1 MTDPAAPLLE
11 AVDVVRTYHGA
22 TDVPAVRGVTLSV
35 RPAEFIA
42 LLGPSGSGKSTFLG
56 MLSGLDTPDAG
67 EVRWC
72 GTPFAAMPPEERRNV
87 HNEGLGIVFQAY
99 GLLPS
104 LSAVENVELPLRIR
118 GERADVRSAAAALL
132 ERLDLHDRLEH
143 RPFEL
148 SGGQQQRIAVARAL
162 VGTPTVVLADEPIS
176 EVDERNG
183 ERILAALW
191 DVASRGG
198 AVVLATH
205 NPQALE
211 YATRAVLFRDGLI
224 EAEGTP
230 SEMRGLLTID

>member
-118 GERADVRSAAAALL
+118 GERADDRSAAAALL